1 MRVAYSF
8 AATLVMLS
16 SCASERPEPLYAPGP
31 TPPREA
37 GPSLPAPAGPDT
49 GPPPEAGIPGP
60 ATRPLSVFRGE
71 ATYYSN
77 KLAGRSTASGQ
88 PYDPK
93 KLTAAHK
100 TLPFG
105 SQLRVINERTG
116 ASVVVRVN
124 DRGPFGPAS
133 RVIDVSYAA
142 AERLGM
148 IRAGVI
154 PVRVEVLSK
163 PAR

>member
-8 AATLVMLS
+8 AATLVVA
-16 SCASERPEPLYAPGP
+16 SCATERPEPLYAPGAPPPDQP
-31 TPPREA
+31 TPATVEQ
-37 GPSLPAPAGPDT
+37 PDT
-49 GPPPEAGIPGP
+49 GPASEPGVVGP
-60 ATRPLSVFRGE
+60 ASRPLQVFRGE

-77 KLAGRSTASGQ
+77 KLSGRSTASGEL
-88 PYDPK
+88 YDPK

-100 TLPFG
+100 KLPFG
-105 SQLRVINERTG
+105 SQVRVINERTG

-154 PVRVEVLSK
+154 PVRLEVLSK